1 MGQVVT
7 SFTSTVTSITLED
20 DFQLVLGQVQAYLNA
35 LSSPPNLANP
45 NGIPYL
51 SRVFAYPEK
60 VTPEQDFYER
70 PGIGF
75 GGLIYLWF
83 GEATDDVIALAGPVV
98 SERWME
104 STLTMRLIF
113 RSQEQDSQIVGAE
126 NEKFV
131 SGVISAIHQ
140 SRNAGSP
147 QTGDGQAT
155 NIFQWGMGSQNGGP
169 DIRVTRYLPQQ
180 IDGQLS
186 ATQVISV
193 IEVKVIRINY
203 R

>member
-1 MGQVVT
+1 VGPGVT
-7 SFTSTVTSITLED
+7 FTSTSDTITPED
-20 DFQLVLGQVQAYLNA
+20 DFFLVSGQVFEYLNV
-35 LSSPPNLANP
+35 LSSPPNLPNP

-51 SRVFAYPEK
+51 SRVFLYPEK
-60 VTPEQDFYER
+60 VTSEGDFYER

-75 GGLIYLWF
+75 GGFIYLWF
-83 GEATDDVIALAGPVV
+83 GDATDDVIGLAGPTL

-104 STLTMRLIF
+104 YKLSMRLIF
-113 RSQEQDSQIVGAE
+113 RSQDEDSQKVGYE

-147 QTGDGQAT
+147 TTATGQPV
-155 NIFQWGMGSQNGGP
+155 NVFSWGMGGQQGGP
-169 DIRVTRYLPQQ
+169 DIAVTRYLPTQV
-180 IDGQLS
+180 DAQLS
-186 ATQVISV
+186 ATQVITH
-193 IEVKVIRINY
+193 IEVRVCRVAY

>member
-1 MGQVVT
+1 MGT
-7 SFTSTVTSITLED
+7 ELTFTSTVTSITLED
-20 DFQLVLGQVQAYLNA
+20 DAFLVMGQVHAYLSA
-35 LSSPPNLANP
+35 LASPPNNPNP

-51 SRVFAYPEK
+51 SKVFLYPEK
-60 VTPEQDFYER
+60 VTPEGDFYER

-75 GGLIYLWF
+75 GGMIWLWF
-83 GEATDDVIALAGPVV
+83 GDATDDVVGLAGPVI

-104 STLTMRLIF
+104 FTLSMRLVL
-113 RSQEQDSQIVGAE
+113 RSQEEDSQVVGYQ

-147 QTGDGQAT
+147 TTAEGEPV
-155 NIFQWGMGSQNGGP
+155 NVFSWGLGSQNNGP

-180 IDGQLS
+180 VDSQLS
-186 ATQVISV
+186 ATQVITN
-193 IEVKVIRINY
+193 IDVKVCRVAY